1 MKVAIYHKVPSSE
14 RRKAPVSQDLQEF
27 ALAQDWEIY
36 NQYQD
41 YISLSGNSRRTGWIE
56 LMVDARQHKFEL
68 ILIRRLDQIFRSA
81 TEAAKILKELKSAGT
96 GLRSY
101 SEPWF
106 DTVSVSGGVL
116 YHLTLFYAAR
126 EKNREHQNLKSGL
139 AHARKMGC
147 QIGRPRVTQ
156 RPHFNQAYGDILER
170 LRAGQISRRQA
181 ARALGI
187 GYATLKR
194 LIDSKYQGLRDS

>member
-14 RRKAPVSQDLQEF
+14 RGKALSPQDIREF
-27 ALAQDWEIY
+27 ALAQGWEIY
-36 NQYQD
+36 NCYQD
-41 YISLSGNSRRTGWIE
+41 YISPSGNFRRTGWIE
-56 LMVDARQHKFEL
+56 LMVDARQNNFEL
-68 ILIRRLDQIFRSA
+68 ILIRRLDQIFCSA
-81 TEAAKILKELKSAGT
+81 TETTEILKELKSTGT

-106 DTVSVSGGVL
+106 DTTSISGEAL
-116 YHLTLFYAAR
+116 FHLTLFYAAL
-126 EKNREHQNLKSGL
+126 EKNRKYQNLKSGL
-139 AHARKMGC
+139 DYARKMGC